1 MRTHCTVTNQVEHPL
16 DLLQELEGRM
26 AILRYMA
33 SYSLML
39 REYKSPACEIP
50 DDVARGIES
59 VAADFQD
66 LKGAVAEWFEQ
77 QAGSCLP
84 DR

>member
-1 MRTHCTVTNQVEHPL
+1 MRTHCTVTKRVEHPL

-26 AILRYMA
+26 ATLGRMA
-33 SYSLML
+33 GYSLML
-39 REYKSPACEIP
+39 REYGSPACEIP

-59 VAADFQD
+59 VVSDFRD

-84 DR
+84 ER